1 MCSKQMGL
9 YQFMVNSDDQLL
21 DTSKHFFTF
30 MQIFIILTFKPAP
43 DTDLAHCNEYFCI
56 VAESKSKLI

>member
-30 MQIFIILTFKPAP
+30 MQIFIDFNI
-43 DTDLAHCNEYFCI
+43 
-56 VAESKSKLI
+56 